1 MATSTKSSLN
11 LICPCCGQ
19 KMRRR
24 RWDYVCSDEK
34 CGFVVKR
41 TYHGHDF
48 TDDELGS
55 LVNDGMQLELTDC
68 TDKNGLAMPVKVSVD
83 RNRKS
88 KDGWAAEFYPHVRV
102 ACCLC
107 GQEQFYE
114 YPDYFQCR
122 CCGLKIVK
130 TLMKKSFSPA
140 ERLQL
145 MEKGYLPKAGDF
157 YRNNGTELQTA
168 VKVDPVN
175 KILMLDPGETGAEEC
190 RRREAARLEQLTQSS
205 APEAPA
211 AVSEEKE
218 NRPPVQS
225 APDVEPV
232 SEAQPAPS
240 LNTSGASGSSEKTV
254 DLGSSGEYGS
264 LDFNSGIIHHKE
276 EAEPEKKEKVVD
288 LSSSSEYG
296 NRDFNSGI
304 IHHKEEAEPE
314 KKEKVVDLSS
324 SSEYGNRDFNSGI
337 IHHKEEAEPEKKEKV
352 VDLATSNDAGSRDF
366 NSGIIHHKEEA
377 EPEKKEKV
385 VDLSSS
391 SEYGNRNFNSGI
403 VHHREEAEPE
413 KKEKVVLTS
422 SNDAGSRDFNSGIVR
437 HKADAGSE
445 KASAEAEPAAVSSG
459 PKDVEFAASSAGRGS
474 FLSGISHK
482 SSDDQPKRRVV
493 SLTSSGFTASGSAE
507 VAEGSEESAAA
518 GHDSQ
523 PKFQASAKASFASGI
538 KRLDSD
544 STLSERST
552 SKSSTESA
560 AEAPVQPVFGTGSQE
575 SAQAADGAAAPQPEP
590 AASEEASSEAESK
603 RGLKEVGKGLLEKG
617 KGLFGRFIHKGRN
630 NG

>member
-1 MATSTKSSLN
+1 MATSTNSSLN

-264 LDFNSGIIHHKE
+264 
-276 EAEPEKKEKVVD
+276 
-288 LSSSSEYG
+288 
-296 NRDFNSGI
+296 RDFN
-304 IHHKEEAEPE
+304 A
-314 KKEKVVDLSS
+314 
-324 SSEYGNRDFNSGI
+324 GI

-437 HKADAGSE
+437 HKADAGAE

-560 AEAPVQPVFGTGSQE
+560 AEAPVLPVFGTGSQE

>member
-288 LSSSSEYG
+288 LSSS
-296 NRDFNSGI
+296 
-304 IHHKEEAEPE
+304 
-314 KKEKVVDLSS
+314 
-324 SSEYGNRDFNSGI
+324 
-337 IHHKEEAEPEKKEKV
+337 
-352 VDLATSNDAGSRDF
+352 DF

-437 HKADAGSE
+437 HKADAGAE

>member
-1 MATSTKSSLN
+1 M
-11 LICPCCGQ
+11 
-19 KMRRR
+19 
-24 RWDYVCSDEK
+24 
-34 CGFVVKR
+34 VKR

-264 LDFNSGIIHHKE
+264 
-276 EAEPEKKEKVVD
+276 
-288 LSSSSEYG
+288 
-296 NRDFNSGI
+296 RDFNAGI

-437 HKADAGSE
+437 HKADAGAE

-560 AEAPVQPVFGTGSQE
+560 AEAPVLPVFGTGSQE

>member
-1 MATSTKSSLN
+1 M
-11 LICPCCGQ
+11 
-19 KMRRR
+19 
-24 RWDYVCSDEK
+24 
-34 CGFVVKR
+34 VKR

-205 APEAPA
+205 APEAPV

-264 LDFNSGIIHHKE
+264 RDFNSGIIHHKE

-385 VDLSSS
+385 V
-391 SEYGNRNFNSGI
+391 
-403 VHHREEAEPE
+403 
-413 KKEKVVLTS
+413 LTS

-437 HKADAGSE
+437 HKADAGAE

>member
-264 LDFNSGIIHHKE
+264 
-276 EAEPEKKEKVVD
+276 
-288 LSSSSEYG
+288 
-296 NRDFNSGI
+296 
-304 IHHKEEAEPE
+304 
-314 KKEKVVDLSS
+314 
-324 SSEYGNRDFNSGI
+324 RDFNSGI

-437 HKADAGSE
+437 HKADAGAE

-482 SSDDQPKRRVV
+482 SSGGQPKRRVV

>member
-1 MATSTKSSLN
+1 M
-11 LICPCCGQ
+11 
-19 KMRRR
+19 
-24 RWDYVCSDEK
+24 
-34 CGFVVKR
+34 VKR

-264 LDFNSGIIHHKE
+264 
-276 EAEPEKKEKVVD
+276 
-288 LSSSSEYG
+288 
-296 NRDFNSGI
+296 RDFNSGI

-437 HKADAGSE
+437 HKADAGAE

-482 SSDDQPKRRVV
+482 SSGGQPKRRVV

>member
-1 MATSTKSSLN
+1 
-11 LICPCCGQ
+11 
-19 KMRRR
+19 MRRR

-205 APEAPA
+205 APEAPV

-264 LDFNSGIIHHKE
+264 
-276 EAEPEKKEKVVD
+276 
-288 LSSSSEYG
+288 
-296 NRDFNSGI
+296 
-304 IHHKEEAEPE
+304 
-314 KKEKVVDLSS
+314 
-324 SSEYGNRDFNSGI
+324 RDFNSGI

-437 HKADAGSE
+437 HKADAGAE

>member
-264 LDFNSGIIHHKE
+264 
-276 EAEPEKKEKVVD
+276 
-288 LSSSSEYG
+288 
-296 NRDFNSGI
+296 RDFNSGI

-324 SSEYGNRDFNSGI
+324 SSEYGN
-337 IHHKEEAEPEKKEKV
+337 
-352 VDLATSNDAGSRDF
+352 RDF

-437 HKADAGSE
+437 HKADAGAE

-482 SSDDQPKRRVV
+482 SSGGQPKRRVV

>member
-1 MATSTKSSLN
+1 
-11 LICPCCGQ
+11 
-19 KMRRR
+19 MRRR

-264 LDFNSGIIHHKE
+264 RDFNAGIIHHK
-276 EAEPEKKEKVVD
+276 
-288 LSSSSEYG
+288 
-296 NRDFNSGI
+296 
-304 IHHKEEAEPE
+304 
-314 KKEKVVDLSS
+314 
-324 SSEYGNRDFNSGI
+324 
-337 IHHKEEAEPEKKEKV
+337 
-352 VDLATSNDAGSRDF
+352 
-366 NSGIIHHKEEA
+366 
-377 EPEKKEKV
+377 
-385 VDLSSS
+385 
-391 SEYGNRNFNSGI
+391 
-403 VHHREEAEPE
+403 EEAEPE

-437 HKADAGSE
+437 HKADAGAE

-560 AEAPVQPVFGTGSQE
+560 AEAPVLPVFGTGSQE

>member
-264 LDFNSGIIHHKE
+264 
-276 EAEPEKKEKVVD
+276 
-288 LSSSSEYG
+288 
-296 NRDFNSGI
+296 RDFNSGI

-324 SSEYGNRDFNSGI
+324 SSEYGN
-337 IHHKEEAEPEKKEKV
+337 
-352 VDLATSNDAGSRDF
+352 RDF

-437 HKADAGSE
+437 HKADAGAE

>member
-1 MATSTKSSLN
+1 M
-11 LICPCCGQ
+11 
-19 KMRRR
+19 
-24 RWDYVCSDEK
+24 
-34 CGFVVKR
+34 VKR

-264 LDFNSGIIHHKE
+264 
-276 EAEPEKKEKVVD
+276 
-288 LSSSSEYG
+288 
-296 NRDFNSGI
+296 RDFNSGI

-413 KKEKVVLTS
+413 KKEKVVLIS

-437 HKADAGSE
+437 HKADAGAE

>member
-1 MATSTKSSLN
+1 M
-11 LICPCCGQ
+11 
-19 KMRRR
+19 
-24 RWDYVCSDEK
+24 
-34 CGFVVKR
+34 VKR

-83 RNRKS
+83 RNSKS

-264 LDFNSGIIHHKE
+264 
-276 EAEPEKKEKVVD
+276 
-288 LSSSSEYG
+288 
-296 NRDFNSGI
+296 RDFNSGI

-437 HKADAGSE
+437 HKADAGAE

-482 SSDDQPKRRVV
+482 SSGGLPKRRVV

>member
-205 APEAPA
+205 APEAHA

-254 DLGSSGEYGS
+254 DLGSSGEY
-264 LDFNSGIIHHKE
+264 
-276 EAEPEKKEKVVD
+276 
-288 LSSSSEYG
+288 
-296 NRDFNSGI
+296 
-304 IHHKEEAEPE
+304 
-314 KKEKVVDLSS
+314 
-324 SSEYGNRDFNSGI
+324 
-337 IHHKEEAEPEKKEKV
+337 
-352 VDLATSNDAGSRDF
+352 GSRDF

-437 HKADAGSE
+437 HKADAGAE

-518 GHDSQ
+518 RHDSQ

>member
-205 APEAPA
+205 APEAPV

-264 LDFNSGIIHHKE
+264 
-276 EAEPEKKEKVVD
+276 
-288 LSSSSEYG
+288 
-296 NRDFNSGI
+296 RDFNSGI

-385 VDLSSS
+385 V
-391 SEYGNRNFNSGI
+391 
-403 VHHREEAEPE
+403 
-413 KKEKVVLTS
+413 LTS

-437 HKADAGSE
+437 HKADAGAE

>member
-205 APEAPA
+205 APEAPV

-264 LDFNSGIIHHKE
+264 
-276 EAEPEKKEKVVD
+276 
-288 LSSSSEYG
+288 
-296 NRDFNSGI
+296 
-304 IHHKEEAEPE
+304 
-314 KKEKVVDLSS
+314 
-324 SSEYGNRDFNSGI
+324 RDFNSGI

-437 HKADAGSE
+437 HKADAGAE

>member
-264 LDFNSGIIHHKE
+264 RDFNSGIIHHKE

-337 IHHKEEAEPEKKEKV
+337 
-352 VDLATSNDAGSRDF
+352 
-366 NSGIIHHKEEA
+366 
-377 EPEKKEKV
+377 
-385 VDLSSS
+385 
-391 SEYGNRNFNSGI
+391 

-437 HKADAGSE
+437 HKADAGAE

-482 SSDDQPKRRVV
+482 SSGGQPKRRVV

>member
-264 LDFNSGIIHHKE
+264 
-276 EAEPEKKEKVVD
+276 
-288 LSSSSEYG
+288 
-296 NRDFNSGI
+296 
-304 IHHKEEAEPE
+304 
-314 KKEKVVDLSS
+314 
-324 SSEYGNRDFNSGI
+324 RDFNSGI

-413 KKEKVVLTS
+413 KKEKVVLIS

-437 HKADAGSE
+437 HKADAGAE

>member
-1 MATSTKSSLN
+1 
-11 LICPCCGQ
+11 
-19 KMRRR
+19 
-24 RWDYVCSDEK
+24 
-34 CGFVVKR
+34 
-41 TYHGHDF
+41 
-48 TDDELGS
+48 
-55 LVNDGMQLELTDC
+55 MQLELTDC

-205 APEAPA
+205 APEAPV

-264 LDFNSGIIHHKE
+264 RDFNSGIIHHKE

-324 SSEYGNRDFNSGI
+324 TQ
-337 IHHKEEAEPEKKEKV
+337 A
-352 VDLATSNDAGSRDF
+352 
-366 NSGIIHHKEEA
+366 
-377 EPEKKEKV
+377 
-385 VDLSSS
+385 LSTT
-391 SEYGNRNFNSGI
+391 G
-403 VHHREEAEPE
+403 
-413 KKEKVVLTS
+413 
-422 SNDAGSRDFNSGIVR
+422 
-437 HKADAGSE
+437 
-445 KASAEAEPAAVSSG
+445 
-459 PKDVEFAASSAGRGS
+459 
-474 FLSGISHK
+474 
-482 SSDDQPKRRVV
+482 KRQ
-493 SLTSSGFTASGSAE
+493 SLRRRR
-507 VAEGSEESAAA
+507 
-518 GHDSQ
+518 
-523 PKFQASAKASFASGI
+523 
-538 KRLDSD
+538 RL
-544 STLSERST
+544 
-552 SKSSTESA
+552 
-560 AEAPVQPVFGTGSQE
+560 F
-575 SAQAADGAAAPQPEP
+575 
-590 AASEEASSEAESK
+590 
-603 RGLKEVGKGLLEKG
+603 
-617 KGLFGRFIHKGRN
+617 
-630 NG
+630 

>member
-114 YPDYFQCR
+114 YPDYFQCG

-264 LDFNSGIIHHKE
+264 
-276 EAEPEKKEKVVD
+276 
-288 LSSSSEYG
+288 
-296 NRDFNSGI
+296 
-304 IHHKEEAEPE
+304 
-314 KKEKVVDLSS
+314 
-324 SSEYGNRDFNSGI
+324 
-337 IHHKEEAEPEKKEKV
+337 
-352 VDLATSNDAGSRDF
+352 RDF

-437 HKADAGSE
+437 HKADAGAE

-590 AASEEASSEAESK
+590 AASEEASSQAESK

>member
-1 MATSTKSSLN
+1 M
-11 LICPCCGQ
+11 
-19 KMRRR
+19 
-24 RWDYVCSDEK
+24 
-34 CGFVVKR
+34 VKR

-264 LDFNSGIIHHKE
+264 RDFNSGIIHHKE

-385 VDLSSS
+385 VL
-391 SEYGNRNFNSGI
+391 I
-403 VHHREEAEPE
+403 
-413 KKEKVVLTS
+413 S

-437 HKADAGSE
+437 HKADAGAE

>member
-1 MATSTKSSLN
+1 M
-11 LICPCCGQ
+11 
-19 KMRRR
+19 
-24 RWDYVCSDEK
+24 
-34 CGFVVKR
+34 VKR

-264 LDFNSGIIHHKE
+264 RDFNSGIIHHKE

-385 VDLSSS
+385 V
-391 SEYGNRNFNSGI
+391 
-403 VHHREEAEPE
+403 
-413 KKEKVVLTS
+413 LTS

-437 HKADAGSE
+437 HKADAGAE

>member
-1 MATSTKSSLN
+1 M
-11 LICPCCGQ
+11 
-19 KMRRR
+19 
-24 RWDYVCSDEK
+24 
-34 CGFVVKR
+34 VKR

-205 APEAPA
+205 APEAPV

-264 LDFNSGIIHHKE
+264 
-276 EAEPEKKEKVVD
+276 
-288 LSSSSEYG
+288 
-296 NRDFNSGI
+296 
-304 IHHKEEAEPE
+304 
-314 KKEKVVDLSS
+314 
-324 SSEYGNRDFNSGI
+324 RDFNSGI

-437 HKADAGSE
+437 HKADAGAE